1 MQLRAEELGRHLT
14 RNLAALYVIHGDE
27 PLQSLEAA
35 DAIRA
40 SARARGYAE
49 REVLA
54 AERGFDWNRLLVSG
68 ASLSLFSSKK
78 LIELRIPGGKPGTEG
93 AAAMVQYCATPSP
106 DVLTIVTL
114 PRLDRRAQDTAWFK
128 ALTQAGVLINTFQVE
143 RMQLPQW
150 IAARLAR
157 QQQKADR
164 ETLQFLADCV
174 EGNLLAAHQEIQKLG
189 LLFPAGELALE
200 SVRSAVLNVARYDA
214 FKLNEAMLA
223 GDRARLARM
232 LDGLKS
238 EGEAPPKI
246 LWVLAEEIRAVAK
259 VQAGMASGENV
270 QQVFRAYRIWGDT
283 RQRLV
288 TEAARRLQPAALG
301 RALQHAA
308 RIDRTVKGLAR
319 GDVWDEL
326 LQLCLRFAPQT
337 QAAGG
342 APSAAAGFGRLASGA
357 TRPSLL

>member
-1 MQLRAEELGRHLT
+1 MQLRAEELERQLSRSLG
-14 RNLAALYVIHGDE
+14 NLYVIHGDE

-40 SARARGYAE
+40 RARTLGYAE

-54 AERGFDWNRLLVSG
+54 VERGFDWNLLAASG
-68 ASLSLFSSKK
+68 ANLSLFSSKK

-93 AAAMVQYCATPSP
+93 AAAIVQYCAAPVA
-106 DVLTIVTL
+106 DLLTIVSL
-114 PRLDRRAQDTAWFK
+114 PKLDRKTQDTAWFK
-128 ALTQAGVLINTFQVE
+128 ALTRDGVLINTFQVE
-143 RMQLPQW
+143 RAQLPQW

-157 QQQKADR
+157 QKQKADR
-164 ETLQFLADCV
+164 ETLQFLADSV

-189 LLFPAGELALE
+189 LLFPPGELAFDP
-200 SVRSAVLNVARYDA
+200 VCGAVLNVARYDA

-223 GDRARLARM
+223 GDRVRLARM
-232 LDGLKS
+232 LDGLNS

-259 VQAGMASGENV
+259 VQAGLAQGEDL
-270 QQVFRAYRIWGDT
+270 QQLCRNNRVWGAV

-288 TEAARRLQPAALG
+288 TEAARRLSSAALG
-301 RALQHAA
+301 QALRHAA

-326 LQLCLRFAPQT
+326 LQLCLRFA
-337 QAAGG
+337 
-342 APSAAAGFGRLASGA
+342 R
-357 TRPSLL
+357 

>member
-1 MQLRAEELGRHLT
+1 MQLRAEELDRHLA
-14 RNLAALYVIHGDE
+14 RGLAPLYVIHGDE

-40 SARARGYAE
+40 RARSQGYAE
-49 REVLA
+49 REVLTV
-54 AERGFDWNRLLVSG
+54 ERSFDWSRLAAG
-68 ASLSLFSSKK
+68 GGNLSLFSSKK

-93 AAAMVQYCATPSP
+93 AAAIVEYCAAVSA

-114 PRLDRRAQDTAWFK
+114 PKLDRRAQDSAWFK
-128 ALTQAGVLINTFQVE
+128 ALARQGALINLFQVE
-143 RMQLPQW
+143 RAQLPQW

-157 QQQKADR
+157 QKQKAAR

-189 LLFPAGELALE
+189 LLFPPGELEFEA
-200 SVRSAVLNVARYDA
+200 VCGAVLNVARYDA

-238 EGEAPPKI
+238 EGEAAPKI
-246 LWVLAEEIRAVAK
+246 LWVLAEEIRAVAR
-259 VQAGMASGENV
+259 VQAGLAQGEDLQRLYNNNRV
-270 QQVFRAYRIWGDT
+270 WGEA
-283 RQRLV
+283 RQRAV
-288 TEAARRLQPAALG
+288 VAAARRLKATALAAAL
-301 RALQHAA
+301 RHAA

-326 LQLCLRFAPQT
+326 LQLCLRFAQS
-337 QAAGG
+337 
-342 APSAAAGFGRLASGA
+342 PS
-357 TRPSLL
+357 

>member
-1 MQLRAEELGRHLT
+1 MQLRAEELARHLS
-14 RNLAALYVIHGDE
+14 RSLASLYVIHGDE

-40 SARARGYAE
+40 AARTQGYAE

-54 AERGFDWNRLLVSG
+54 VERSFDWSLLVASG

-93 AAAMVQYCATPSP
+93 AAAIVKYCAAPMQ

-114 PRLDRRAQDTAWFK
+114 PKLDRRAQDAAWFK
-128 ALTQAGVLINTFQVE
+128 ALTRNGVLINTFQVD
-143 RMQLPQW
+143 RAQLPQW

-157 QQQKADR
+157 QKQKATR
-164 ETLQFLADCV
+164 ETLQFLADSV

-189 LLFPAGELALE
+189 LLFAPGELEFDA
-200 SVRSAVLNVARYDA
+200 VCSAVLNVARYDA

-223 GDRARLARM
+223 GDQVRLARM
-232 LDGLKS
+232 LEGLKS

-259 VQAGMASGENV
+259 VQAGLAQGEDLQRLYGSNRV
-270 QQVFRAYRIWGDT
+270 WGEA
-283 RQRLV
+283 RQRAV
-288 TEAARRLQPAALG
+288 ADAARRLKSGALAQ
-301 RALQHAA
+301 ALRHAA
-308 RIDRTVKGLAR
+308 RLDRTIKGLAR

-326 LQLCLRFAPQT
+326 LQLCLRFA
-337 QAAGG
+337 
-342 APSAAAGFGRLASGA
+342 R
-357 TRPSLL
+357 

>member
-1 MQLRAEELGRHLT
+1 MQLRAEELERQ
-14 RNLAALYVIHGDE
+14 LARSLGNLYVIHGDE

-40 SARARGYAE
+40 QARAQGYAE
-49 REVLA
+49 REVLTV
-54 AERGFDWNRLLVSG
+54 ERGFDWNLLAASG
-68 ASLSLFSSKK
+68 ANLSLFSSKK

-93 AAAMVQYCATPSP
+93 AAAIVQYCAAPVA
-106 DVLTIVTL
+106 DLLTIVSL
-114 PRLDRRAQDTAWFK
+114 PKLDRKTQDTAWFK
-128 ALTQAGVLINTFQVE
+128 ALTRDGVLINTFQVE
-143 RMQLPQW
+143 RAQLPQW

-157 QQQKADR
+157 QGQKADR
-164 ETLQFLADCV
+164 ETLQFLADSV

-189 LLFPAGELALE
+189 LLFPPGELAFDP
-200 SVRSAVLNVARYDA
+200 VCGAVLNVARYDA

-223 GDRARLARM
+223 GDRVRLARM
-232 LDGLKS
+232 LDGLNS

-259 VQAGMASGENV
+259 VQAGLAQGEDL
-270 QQVFRAYRIWGDT
+270 QQLCRNNRVWGGV

-288 TEAARRLQPAALG
+288 TEAARRLSSAALG
-301 RALQHAA
+301 QALRHAA

-326 LQLCLRFAPQT
+326 LQLCLRFA
-337 QAAGG
+337 
-342 APSAAAGFGRLASGA
+342 R
-357 TRPSLL
+357 

>member
-1 MQLRAEELGRHLT
+1 MQLRAEELERHLS
-14 RNLAALYVIHGDE
+14 RGLDALYVVHGDE

-40 SARARGYAE
+40 AARATGYLE
-49 REVLA
+49 REVLTV
-54 AERGFDWNRLLVSG
+54 ERGFAWKQLL
-68 ASLSLFSSKK
+68 ASSANLSLFSSKK

-93 AAAMVQYCATPSP
+93 GPAIVDYCAAPAP
-106 DVLTIVTL
+106 DVLTVVTL
-114 PRLDRRAQDTAWFK
+114 PRLDRKAQDTAWFK
-128 ALTQAGVLINTFQVE
+128 ALTHKGTLINTFDIE
-143 RMQLPQW
+143 RAQLPRW

-157 QQQKADR
+157 QKQKADQA
-164 ETLQFLADCV
+164 TLQFLADSV

-189 LLFPAGELALE
+189 LLFPPGELAFDP
-200 SVRSAVLNVARYDA
+200 VCSAVLNVARYDA

-223 GDRARLARM
+223 GDTARLARM

-259 VQAGMASGENV
+259 VQAGIASGENL
-270 QQVFRAYRIWGDT
+270 QQLYRNNRVWGDL

-288 TEAARRLQPAALG
+288 NDAARRVKAAALG
-301 RALQHAA
+301 QALRHAA

-326 LQLCLRFAPQT
+326 LQLCLRFA
-337 QAAGG
+337 
-342 APSAAAGFGRLASGA
+342 R
-357 TRPSLL
+357 

>member
-1 MQLRAEELGRHLT
+1 MAQLRTDELERHLART
-14 RNLAALYVIHGDE
+14 LAPLYVIHGDE

-40 SARARGYAE
+40 QARARGFAE

-54 AERGFDWNRLLVSG
+54 AERGFDWSLLGASG

-93 AAAMVQYCATPSP
+93 AAAIVQYCSALVA

-114 PRLDRRAQDTAWFK
+114 PKLDRRTQDAAWFK
-128 ALTQAGVLINTFQVE
+128 ALTRDGVLINTFAVE
-143 RMQLPQW
+143 RAQLPQW

-157 QQQKADR
+157 QKQKGDR
-164 ETLQFLADCV
+164 ATLQFLADSV

-189 LLFPAGELALE
+189 LLFPQGELDFEA
-200 SVRSAVLNVARYDA
+200 VRGAVLNVARYDA

-223 GDRARLARM
+223 GDTARLARM

-238 EGEAPPKI
+238 EGEAPPKL
-246 LWVLAEEIRAVAK
+246 LWVLSEEIRAVAK
-259 VQAGMASGENV
+259 VKAGLAAGEDP
-270 QQVFRAYRIWGDT
+270 QQIYRNNRIWAPAH
-283 RQRLV
+283 QQLV
-288 TEAARRLQPAALG
+288 ADAARRLKFAALAQ
-301 RALQHAA
+301 ALRHAA

-326 LQLCLRFAPQT
+326 LQLCLRFARAP
-337 QAAGG
+337 AGG
-342 APSAAAGFGRLASGA
+342 
-357 TRPSLL
+357 

>member
-1 MQLRAEELGRHLT
+1 MQLRAEELQRHLS
-14 RNLAALYVIHGDE
+14 RGLDALYVIHGDE
-27 PLQSLEAA
+27 PLQSLEAV

-40 SARARGYAE
+40 GARAKGYLE
-49 REVLA
+49 REVLT
-54 AERGFDWNRLLVSG
+54 AERGFDWKQLQVSG

-93 AAAMVQYCATPSP
+93 GPAIVQHCSAPAP

-114 PRLDRRAQDTAWFK
+114 PHLDRKAQDTAWFR
-128 ALTQAGVLINTFQVE
+128 ALTQKGTLINTFPVE
-143 RMQLPQW
+143 RAQLPRW
-150 IAARLAR
+150 IAARLAL
-157 QQQKADR
+157 QKQKADPA
-164 ETLQFLADCV
+164 TLQFLADSV

-189 LLFPAGELALE
+189 LLFAPGELAFE
-200 SVRSAVLNVARYDA
+200 PVRGAVLNVARYDA

-223 GDRARLARM
+223 GDSARLARM

-259 VQAGMASGENV
+259 VQAGMALGENL
-270 QQVFRAYRIWGDT
+270 QQLYRNNRVWGDL

-288 TEAARRLQPAALG
+288 NEAARRVKFAALG
-301 RALQHAA
+301 QALRHAA
-308 RIDRTVKGLAR
+308 RIDRMVKGLAR

-326 LQLCLRFAPQT
+326 LQLCLRFA
-337 QAAGG
+337 
-342 APSAAAGFGRLASGA
+342 R
-357 TRPSLL
+357 

>member
-1 MQLRAEELGRHLT
+1 MQLRVEELERHLSGSL
-14 RNLAALYVIHGDE
+14 NALYVVHGDE

-40 SARARGYAE
+40 AARTKGYLE
-49 REVLA
+49 REVLT
-54 AERGFDWNRLLVSG
+54 AERGFDWKQLVASG
-68 ASLSLFSSKK
+68 ASMSLFSSKK
-78 LIELRIPGGKPGTEG
+78 LIELRIPGGKPSTEG
-93 AAAMVQYCATPSP
+93 APAIVQYCAALAP

-114 PRLDRRAQDTAWFK
+114 PRLDRKAQDSAWFK
-128 ALTQAGVLINTFQVE
+128 ALTHKGALINTFQVE
-143 RMQLPQW
+143 RAQLTRW

-157 QQQKADR
+157 QKQKADQA
-164 ETLQFLADCV
+164 TLQFLADSV

-189 LLFPAGELALE
+189 LLFPPGELAFDP
-200 SVRSAVLNVARYDA
+200 VCSAVLNVARYDA

-223 GDRARLARM
+223 GDTVRLARM

-259 VQAGMASGENV
+259 VQAGLASGENL
-270 QQVFRAYRIWGDT
+270 QQLYRNNRVWGDL

-288 TEAARRLQPAALG
+288 TEAARRIRSSALG
-301 RALQHAA
+301 QALRHAA

-326 LQLCLRFAPQT
+326 LQLCLRFA
-337 QAAGG
+337 
-342 APSAAAGFGRLASGA
+342 R
-357 TRPSLL
+357 

>member
-1 MQLRAEELGRHLT
+1 MQLRAEELGRHLS
-14 RNLAALYVIHGDE
+14 RSLAALYVIHGDE

-35 DAIRA
+35 DTIRA
-40 SARARGYAE
+40 AAREKGYAE

-54 AERGFDWNRLLVSG
+54 IERGFDWNQLRVSG

-93 AAAMVQYCATPSP
+93 AAAMVQFCSELAP

-114 PRLDRRAQDTAWFK
+114 PRLDRRAQDAAWFK
-128 ALTQAGVLINTFQVE
+128 ALTRDGVLINTFQVE
-143 RMQLPQW
+143 RAQLPQW
-150 IAARLAR
+150 IAERLAR
-157 QQQKADR
+157 QKQKADR
-164 ETLQFLADCV
+164 DTLQFLADSV

-189 LLFPAGELALE
+189 LLFPPGELAFDP
-200 SVRSAVLNVARYDA
+200 VCGAVLNVARYDA

-223 GDRARLARM
+223 GDKARLARM

-246 LWVLAEEIRAVAK
+246 LWVLAEEIRAVAR
-259 VQAGMASGENV
+259 VQAGMVQGEDLQQIFRNNRV
-270 QQVFRAYRIWGDT
+270 WGGVRQQQVTD
-283 RQRLV
+283 
-288 TEAARRLQPAALG
+288 AARRLKSSALG
-301 RALQHAA
+301 QALRHAA

-326 LQLCLRFAPQT
+326 LQLCLRFA
-337 QAAGG
+337 
-342 APSAAAGFGRLASGA
+342 R
-357 TRPSLL
+357 

>member
-1 MQLRAEELGRHLT
+1 MQLRAEELERHLA
-14 RNLAALYVIHGDE
+14 RSLAALYVIHGDE

-40 SARARGYAE
+40 AAREKGYAE

-54 AERGFDWNRLLVSG
+54 VERGFDWNQLRVSG
-68 ASLSLFSSKK
+68 ANLSLFSSKK

-93 AAAMVQYCATPSP
+93 AAAIVQHCSVPAP

-114 PRLDRRAQDTAWFK
+114 PRLDRRAQEAAWFK
-128 ALTQAGVLINTFQVE
+128 ALTRDGVLINTFQVE
-143 RMQLPQW
+143 RAQLPQW
-150 IAARLAR
+150 IAGRLAR
-157 QQQKADR
+157 QKQKADR
-164 ETLQFLADCV
+164 ETLQFLADSV

-189 LLFPAGELALE
+189 LLFPPGDL
-200 SVRSAVLNVARYDA
+200 VFDPVCGAVLNVARYDA

-223 GDRARLARM
+223 GDKARLARM

-259 VQAGMASGENV
+259 VQAGLAQGEDLQQLYRNNRV
-270 QQVFRAYRIWGDT
+270 WGGVRQQQVSE
-283 RQRLV
+283 V
-288 TEAARRLQPAALG
+288 ARRLKSAALG
-301 RALQHAA
+301 QALRHAA

-326 LQLCLRFAPQT
+326 LQLCLRFA
-337 QAAGG
+337 
-342 APSAAAGFGRLASGA
+342 R
-357 TRPSLL
+357 

>member
-1 MQLRAEELGRHLT
+1 MQLRADELERHLS
-14 RNLAALYVIHGDE
+14 RSLAPLYIIHGDE

-40 SARARGYAE
+40 AARVQGYAE

-54 AERGFDWNRLLVSG
+54 VERGFDWKQLLVSG

-78 LIELRIPGGKPGTEG
+78 LIELRIPGGKPGTDG
-93 AAAMVQYCATPSP
+93 AAAIVQHCSALAPE
-106 DVLTIVTL
+106 VLTIVTL
-114 PRLDRRAQDTAWFK
+114 PKLDRRAQDTAWFK
-128 ALTQAGVLINTFQVE
+128 ALAHNGVLINTFQVE
-143 RMQLPQW
+143 RAQLPQW

-157 QQQKADR
+157 QKQKAGR
-164 ETLQFLADCV
+164 ETLQFLADSV

-189 LLFPAGELALE
+189 LLFPPGELAFDP
-200 SVRSAVLNVARYDA
+200 VCGAVLNVARYDA
-214 FKLNEAMLA
+214 FKLNEAMLS

-259 VQAGMASGENV
+259 VQAGMALGEDL
-270 QQVFRAYRIWGDT
+270 QQLYRNNRVWGGV
-283 RQRLV
+283 RQQLV
-288 TEAARRLQPAALG
+288 TVAARRLKSAALAQ
-301 RALQHAA
+301 ALSHAA
-308 RIDRTVKGLAR
+308 RIDRTVKGLIR

-326 LQLCLRFAPQT
+326 LQLCLRFA
-337 QAAGG
+337 
-342 APSAAAGFGRLASGA
+342 R
-357 TRPSLL
+357 

>member
-1 MQLRAEELGRHLT
+1 MQLRAEELERHLA
-14 RNLAALYVIHGDE
+14 RALAPLYVIHGDE

-40 SARARGYAE
+40 KARADGYAE
-49 REVLA
+49 REVLTV
-54 AERGFDWNRLLVSG
+54 ERGFDWSQLAASG

-93 AAAMVQYCATPSP
+93 ATAIVRHCSALAA

-114 PRLDRRAQDTAWFK
+114 PRLDRRNQDTAWFK
-128 ALTQAGVLINTFQVE
+128 ALTHSGVLLNTFQVE
-143 RMQLPQW
+143 RAQLPQW

-157 QQQKADR
+157 QGQKADR
-164 ETLQFLADCV
+164 ETLQFLADSV

-189 LLFPAGELALE
+189 LLFPPGELAFE
-200 SVRSAVLNVARYDA
+200 PVRGAVLNVARYDA

-223 GDRARLARM
+223 GDTPRLARM

-259 VQAGMASGENV
+259 VQAGMAQGEDL
-270 QQVFRAYRIWGDT
+270 QQLYRNNRVWGGM
-283 RQRLV
+283 RQQLV
-288 TEAARRLQPAALG
+288 AEAARRLKSAALAQ
-301 RALQHAA
+301 ALRHAA

-326 LQLCLRFAPQT
+326 LQLCLRFA
-337 QAAGG
+337 
-342 APSAAAGFGRLASGA
+342 R
-357 TRPSLL
+357 

>member
-1 MQLRAEELGRHLT
+1 MQLRAEELERQ
-14 RNLAALYVIHGDE
+14 LARSLANLYVIHGDE

-40 SARARGYAE
+40 QARTLGYAE

-54 AERGFDWNRLLVSG
+54 VERGFDWNLLAASG
-68 ASLSLFSSKK
+68 ANLSLFSSKK

-93 AAAMVQYCATPSP
+93 AAAIVQYCAAPVA
-106 DVLTIVTL
+106 DLLTIVSL
-114 PRLDRRAQDTAWFK
+114 PKLDRKTQDTAWFK
-128 ALTQAGVLINTFQVE
+128 ALTRDGVLINTFQVE
-143 RMQLPQW
+143 RAQLPQW

-157 QQQKADR
+157 QGQKADR
-164 ETLQFLADCV
+164 ETLQFLADSV

-189 LLFPAGELALE
+189 LLFPPGELAFDP
-200 SVRSAVLNVARYDA
+200 VCGAVLNVARYDA

-223 GDRARLARM
+223 GDRVRLARM
-232 LDGLKS
+232 LDGLNS

-259 VQAGMASGENV
+259 VQAGLAQGEDL
-270 QQVFRAYRIWGDT
+270 QQLCRNNRVWGAV

-288 TEAARRLQPAALG
+288 TEAARRLSSAALG
-301 RALQHAA
+301 QALRHAA

-326 LQLCLRFAPQT
+326 LQLCLRFA
-337 QAAGG
+337 
-342 APSAAAGFGRLASGA
+342 R
-357 TRPSLL
+357 

>member
-1 MQLRAEELGRHLT
+1 MQLRAEELQRHLA
-14 RNLAALYVIHGDE
+14 RSLAPLYVIHGDE

-40 SARARGYAE
+40 QARAQGYAE
-49 REVLA
+49 REVLSV
-54 AERGFDWNRLLVSG
+54 ERSFDWSLLAASG

-93 AAAMVQYCATPSP
+93 AAAIVQYCLASVP

-114 PRLDRRAQDTAWFK
+114 PKLDRRSQDTAWFK
-128 ALTQAGVLINTFQVE
+128 ALTRKGALINTFQVE
-143 RMQLPQW
+143 RAQLPQW

-157 QQQKADR
+157 QKQKADG
-164 ETLQFLADCV
+164 ETLQFLSDSV

-189 LLFPAGELALE
+189 LLFPPGELAFDP
-200 SVRSAVLNVARYDA
+200 VRSAVLNVARYDA

-223 GDRARLARM
+223 GDKARLARM

-246 LWVLAEEIRAVAK
+246 LWVLAEEIRAVAR
-259 VQAGMASGENV
+259 VQAGLAQGE
-270 QQVFRAYRIWGDT
+270 DL
-283 RQRLV
+283 QRLYGNNRV
-288 TEAARRLQPAALG
+288 WGNVRQQLVAEAARRLKSAALG
-301 RALQHAA
+301 EALRHAA
-308 RIDRTVKGLAR
+308 RIDRTIKGLAR

-326 LQLCLRFAPQT
+326 LQLCLRFA
-337 QAAGG
+337 
-342 APSAAAGFGRLASGA
+342 R
-357 TRPSLL
+357 